1 VAHALRGE
9 GVTVVEVLGAPAV
22 RRSPTLAALTWTF
35 GFMAAVGVAIGAIAV
50 LSILLYLQ
58 SRQRSRLVA
67 YAMARR
73 MGLRRGAHL
82 LSLVFE
88 AAGLLALAYA
98 IGTALG
104 LLAGTLTFGRVD
116 PLPSLPPAMTLRAPL
131 ELLGASALA
140 LALAACLG
148 ALGAQRRADRM
159 DVAAVMRVAD

>member
-1 VAHALRGE
+1 M
-9 GVTVVEVLGAPAV
+9 T
-22 RRSPTLAALTWTF
+22 RSIA
-35 GFMAAVGVAIGAIAV
+35 AIAV

-58 SRQRSRLVA
+58 TRQRSRLVA

-73 MGLRRGAHL
+73 MGLRPGVHL

-88 AAGLLALAYA
+88 AAGLLALAFA

-104 LLAGTLTFGRVD
+104 LLSGTLTFGRVD
-116 PLPSLPPAMTLRAPL
+116 PLPHLSPAMSLQAPL
-131 ELLGASALA
+131 ALLAVSALA
-140 LALAACLG
+140 LVVAACLG